1 MKIVRTPNLVMVLYE
16 YETIYRQI
24 FTDGRGRPE
33 DSNPT
38 WMGYSFGQWDG
49 DTPHG
54 SIASHRTLPPP
65 RCRPYRSAGDVDT
78 SCRARSDARWRTEY
92 FCDRDADILEA
103 MERSGLGTKGGT
115 ARKVLLPKR
124 SWKYPQSNDYK
135 EVKWSHPP
143 GSNRRPADYES
154 AALPTELG
162 WPEVGGTSKFLRAP
176 LWEDIIGFR
185 RTADR
190 LTAVF
195 S

>member
-65 RCRPYRSAGDVDT
+65 RCRPYRSAG
-78 SCRARSDARWRTEY
+78 
-92 FCDRDADILEA
+92 
-103 MERSGLGTKGGT
+103 LGTKGGT
-115 ARKVLLPKR
+115 VRKLLLPKR
-124 SWKYPQSNDYK
+124 SWKCPQSNDYK

-154 AALPTELG
+154 
-162 WPEVGGTSKFLRAP
+162 
-176 LWEDIIGFR
+176 
-185 RTADR
+185 
-190 LTAVF
+190 
-195 S
+195 